1 MKTKILTERRT
12 PIPVK
17 ITAAGCD
24 TCMSIKYQ
32 IRNDFIPELLGT
44 CQANTASND
53 SRKRTEDID
62 SGIEPLCQF
71 VIGPTRLVETG
82 NLFVEY
88 AENGIG
94 RIAVLEFVEEWMGAE
109 IFLGLLLV
117 SFDGVVKDGLIVR
130 G

>member
-1 MKTKILTERRT
+1 M
-12 PIPVK
+12 K

-24 TCMSIKYQ
+24 TCMPIKYQ
-32 IRNDFIPELLGT
+32 IRNDFIPELFGT

-53 SRKRTEDID
+53 SRKRAEDID
-62 SGIEPLCQF
+62 GGIEPFRQF

-82 NLFVEY
+82 NLFVKY
-88 AENGIG
+88 AEDGIW
-94 RIAVLEFVEEWMGAE
+94 RMTVLEFVEEWMGTE

-117 SFDGVVKDGLIVR
+117 SFDGVVEDGLIVR

>member
-17 ITAAGCD
+17 IAAAGCD
-24 TCMSIKYQ
+24 TWMSIKYQ
-32 IRNDFIPELLGT
+32 IWNDFIPELFGT
-44 CQANTASND
+44 CQTNTASND
-53 SRKRTEDID
+53 SRKRAEDID
-62 SGIEPLCQF
+62 NGIEPLCQL
-71 VIGPTRLVETG
+71 VIGTTRLVETG
-82 NLFVEY
+82 NLFVKY
-88 AENGIG
+88 AEDGIW
-94 RIAVLEFVEEWMGAE
+94 RMTVLEFVEEWMGTE